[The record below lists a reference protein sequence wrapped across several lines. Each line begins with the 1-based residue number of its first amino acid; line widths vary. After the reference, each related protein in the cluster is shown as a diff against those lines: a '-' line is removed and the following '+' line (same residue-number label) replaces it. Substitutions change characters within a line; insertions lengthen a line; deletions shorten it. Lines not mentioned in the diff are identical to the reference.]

1 VIAQQT
7 PNLISMA
14 LTFFAV
20 LFTSGIIIKILS
32 SVFKEDIDNDQK
44 MD

>member
-1 VIAQQT
+1 MIAQQN
-7 PNLISMA
+7 PNIFSMS
-14 LTFFAV
+14 LTFFAI

>member
-1 VIAQQT
+1 MIAQQA
-7 PNLISMA
+7 PSIFSMC

-20 LFTSGIIIKILS
+20 LFTSGIMIKILS